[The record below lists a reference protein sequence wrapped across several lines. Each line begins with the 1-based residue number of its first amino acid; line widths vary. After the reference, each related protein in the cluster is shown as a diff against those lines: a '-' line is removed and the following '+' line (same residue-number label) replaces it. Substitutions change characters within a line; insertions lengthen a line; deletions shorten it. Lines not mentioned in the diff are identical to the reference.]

1 MVSIT
6 LKIAVDAPIPS
17 ASVSTAIAANPGV
30 FPRFLTAY
38 RISCTSVS
46 MCTPISI
53 STRFDRPPL
62 QSTLL
67 QSTPLQSTLTSA
79 HLFPTNPVE
88 AGATFSPLPQHLPGP
103 VRAPA
108 LFRPFLWRGCACRPL
123 SFFFFFSPPSTL
135 ALPLSQQ
142 TAPQ

>member
-1 MVSIT
+1 MLSIT

-79 HLFPTNPVE
+79 HLFPTNPLE
-88 AGATFSPLPQHLPGP
+88 ADAPHPPSPPPLLHP
-103 VRAPA
+103 VRTPP
-108 LFRPFLWRGCACRPL
+108 PF
-123 SFFFFFSPPSTL
+123 
-135 ALPLSQQ
+135 
-142 TAPQ
+142 

>member
-1 MVSIT
+1 
-6 LKIAVDAPIPS
+6 
-17 ASVSTAIAANPGV
+17 
-30 FPRFLTAY
+30 
-38 RISCTSVS
+38 

-88 AGATFSPLPQHLPGP
+88 AGATCPPRPQPLPDPGGSP
-103 VRAPA
+103 PPFPPLAWRRPMPPPPPP
-108 LFRPFLWRGCACRPL
+108 LFFCRPPPL
-123 SFFFFFSPPSTL
+123 RSPHHTRKHTQHTQP
-135 ALPLSQQ
+135 P
-142 TAPQ
+142 P